1 MKEAKQK
8 LQDQIRALERE
19 LTEELPLA
27 LQKALELGDLRENA
41 EYQTAKERQSI
52 VQAQLAQLRQRM
64 SALSMI
70 NLKKIPTDRVSYGST
85 VVVMDVHTGDEATYR
100 LVTSEESDVNNGWI
114 STSSPI
120 GRSLM
125 GHQEGDEVE
134 IRTPRG
140 VRTVEIL
147 KLTTFHAESES
158 EPPREP

>member
-147 KLTTFHAESES
+147 KLTTFHAERES